1 MLKQSKLIQ
10 KACYLMRTQQNIQKN
25 KKNFKTSVEGV
36 EKGSGSHWSLF
47 MSFAFLDLL
56 CNRSRHET
64 KLNRV
69 TPAVLKVQTFNF

>member
-25 KKNFKTSVEGV
+25 KKNFKTSVESV

-56 CNRSRHET
+56 CNRSRHQT
-64 KLNRV
+64 KLNGV